1 LRHRAARDHAKK
13 TAFLAWLLLLLA
25 VVAALLPSCGTRNKA
40 GEVAGGFV
48 QTGAGMTVE
57 LRVDPFPPKAMQKAT
72 FTIAVTGVDGLPV
85 SGATVFCNM
94 TMPEMDMPLNRDA
107 SGDLLGR
114 RSLHHGRQMA
124 GGPGD
129 HPRRWP
135 DGHLRVR
142 HVHQI
147 AIPVRRPQCL

>member
-94 TMPEMDMPLNRDA
+94 TMPEMDMPLNRPEVTEMRPGTYSADA
-107 SGDLLGR
+107 LFT
-114 RSLHHGRQMA
+114 MA
-124 GGPGD
+124 GK
-129 HPRRWP
+129 WQAALEIILA
-135 DGHLRVR
+135 DGRTGTFAFAMSTR
-142 HVHQI
+142 
-147 AIPVRRPQCL
+147 